1 MLRLRFFKQLTCSP
15 LRERTHDH
23 RSAALGAACGWAGG
37 LPGLG
42 PEALLIQIAAR
53 PGSFRAWADL
63 IPRLESLAVDCCVD
77 RVVELMDGFSAS
89 AWQRAAYLLDR
100 GRMSEKAKEF
110 MARRPSPEMPAA
122 RLGDGP
128 TSVWSNEFGVNDRL
142 VAPLQDRLGKS

>member
-1 MLRLRFFKQLTCSP
+1 MGASVSAGLDDLGGEQFWV
-15 LRERTHDH
+15 REQCLVSAGHRHDAGKAQPGAEAWVPCVLAVGH
-23 RSAALGAACGWAGG
+23 GDVLGAV
-37 LPGLG
+37 
-42 PEALLIQIAAR
+42 
-53 PGSFRAWADL
+53 
-63 IPRLESLAVDCCVD
+63 LESLAVDCCVD

-128 TSVWSNEFGVNDRL
+128 TSVWSNEFGVNDLL